1 MQVLHNVKMP
11 AASWTKSRSQNNTQI
26 DKPKQQQDQADECS
40 EELLPQVQL
49 QVRPQ
54 KAKNAAQNATTV
66 QFNSFEKFWGKCC
79 ASESKER
86 KDYNKNGISKKPWKG
101 E

>member
-1 MQVLHNVKMP
+1 MP

-49 QVRPQ
+49 QVRQQ
-54 KAKNAAQNATTV
+54 KAQNATTV

-86 KDYNKNGISKKPWKG
+86 KDYNKNGISKKSWKG